1 MGACAIY
8 GSNCYI
14 KNYKIISFI
23 VLNDKD
29 TSCLSVYDVYHL
41 DRGSGPSIS
50 VNAGQELIT
59 LGWVAPRFSTN
70 GYGFYA

>member
-1 MGACAIY
+1 MSCRGTELFMT
-8 GSNCYI
+8 
-14 KNYKIISFI
+14 KISTYRFPSQI
-23 VLNDKD
+23 VN
-29 TSCLSVYDVYHL
+29 VYHL